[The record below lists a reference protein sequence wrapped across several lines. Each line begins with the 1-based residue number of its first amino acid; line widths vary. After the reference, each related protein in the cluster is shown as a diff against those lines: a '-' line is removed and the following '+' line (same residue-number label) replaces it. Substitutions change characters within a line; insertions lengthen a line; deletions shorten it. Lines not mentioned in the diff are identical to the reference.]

1 MQCCMEATDPAG
13 TAPGSLFEEN
23 TKRFKYYNNSNK
35 KTSHSSERKQ
45 HLPHL
50 SRWTCHMSHFTSV
63 SPLTSRPL
71 TTHHAPHTTH
81 HQLLLAA
88 LLYTMLKYRHFITTI
103 TRHDVSSATYSS
115 SSRSSRHFCSEWRNN
130 IISFRTTSTS
140 SVDRGLLKNAYPWRF
155 LYCVND
161 YAPLISRRYFHI
173 TSYTLLDPRFTR
185 KDSNKDDTFV
195 AQVAKSG
202 EKKLIDKN
210 TRTTTTAAL
219 NQRAAGAILTQLSS
233 IPNILTLSRIMVT
246 PYLSYLLITH
256 YHTKQTPLDAVISA
270 GVDAP
275 SAIVT
280 HLDPAS
286 TPMYALSLFLL
297 MGFTD
302 FLDGFIA
309 RKYPSQ
315 STVLGTYL
323 DPIADKVFISTMSLT
338 LWYTETLPGMVVLL
352 WIARDIG
359 IVAGVYYTVKQETLK
374 RMSTGGNANN
384 NVAVMDPQNTPLKV
398 QASLISKLNTTLQIG
413 LIALGI
419 AGEVPAVGELPG
431 YADLMTA
438 LCWIT
443 VGTTITSTVGYLTPA
458 GSAFRKSGNNK

>member
-1 MQCCMEATDPAG
+1 
-13 TAPGSLFEEN
+13 
-23 TKRFKYYNNSNK
+23 
-35 KTSHSSERKQ
+35 
-45 HLPHL
+45 
-50 SRWTCHMSHFTSV
+50 
-63 SPLTSRPL
+63 
-71 TTHHAPHTTH
+71 
-81 HQLLLAA
+81 
-88 LLYTMLKYRHFITTI
+88 MLKYRHFITTI
-103 TRHDVSSATYSS
+103 TRHVVSSATSSS
-115 SSRSSRHFCSEWRNN
+115 SSRSRHFASDWRNNN

-140 SVDRGLLKNAYPWRF
+140 SVDRGLLKNANPWRF
-155 LYCVND
+155 HCCVND

-185 KDSNKDDTFV
+185 KDSNKDDTFG
-195 AQVAKSG
+195 AESD

-219 NQRAAGAILTQLSS
+219 NQQAAGAIVTQLSS
-233 IPNILTLSRIMVT
+233 IPNILTLSRIMAT

-256 YHTKQTPLDAVISA
+256 YHTKHTPQDAVLSA

-275 SAIVT
+275 SATAAAESIT

-286 TPMYALSLFLL
+286 TPLYALSLFLL

-323 DPIADKVFISTMSLT
+323 DPIPDKVFISTMSLT
-338 LWYTETLPGMVVLL
+338 LWYTETLPGLVVLL

-359 IVAGVYYTVKQETLK
+359 IIAGVYYTVKQETLK
-374 RMSTGGNANN
+374 RMSNGGNANN

>member
-1 MQCCMEATDPAG
+1 
-13 TAPGSLFEEN
+13 
-23 TKRFKYYNNSNK
+23 
-35 KTSHSSERKQ
+35 
-45 HLPHL
+45 
-50 SRWTCHMSHFTSV
+50 
-63 SPLTSRPL
+63 
-71 TTHHAPHTTH
+71 
-81 HQLLLAA
+81 
-88 LLYTMLKYRHFITTI
+88 MLKYRDFIATI
-103 TRHDVSSATYSS
+103 TRHVVSSATSSS
-115 SSRSSRHFCSEWRNN
+115 SSRSRHFYSDWRNKN

-140 SVDRGLLKNAYPWRF
+140 SFDRGLLKNAYPWRF
-155 LYCVND
+155 LCCVNG
-161 YAPLISRRYFHI
+161 YAPLILSRRYFHI
-173 TSYTLLDPRFTR
+173 TSYTLQDSRFIR
-185 KDSNKDDTFV
+185 KDSNNDDTFD
-195 AQVAKSG
+195 AESD
-202 EKKLIDKN
+202 ENNLIDKN

-256 YHTKQTPLDAVISA
+256 YHTKQTPQDAVISA
-270 GVDAP
+270 GVDVP
-275 SAIVT
+275 SATAAAESILT
-280 HLDPAS
+280 NLDPAS
-286 TPMYALSLFLL
+286 APMYALSLFLL

-338 LWYTETLPGMVVLL
+338 LWYTETLPGMVVGL

-438 LCWIT
+438 LSWIT

>member
-1 MQCCMEATDPAG
+1 
-13 TAPGSLFEEN
+13 
-23 TKRFKYYNNSNK
+23 
-35 KTSHSSERKQ
+35 
-45 HLPHL
+45 
-50 SRWTCHMSHFTSV
+50 
-63 SPLTSRPL
+63 
-71 TTHHAPHTTH
+71 
-81 HQLLLAA
+81 
-88 LLYTMLKYRHFITTI
+88 MLKYRRFITTI
-103 TRHDVSSATYSS
+103 TRHVVSSATSSS
-115 SSRSSRHFCSEWRNN
+115 SSRSSRHFSSDWRNNN

-140 SVDRGLLKNAYPWRF
+140 SVDRGLLKNANPWRF
-155 LYCVND
+155 HCCVND

-185 KDSNKDDTFV
+185 KDSNKDDTFG
-195 AQVAKSG
+195 AESD
-202 EKKLIDKN
+202 ELIDKN

-256 YHTKQTPLDAVISA
+256 YHTKQTLQNAVISA

-275 SAIVT
+275 SASIVT

-286 TPMYALSLFLL
+286 TPMHALSLFLL

-338 LWYTETLPGMVVLL
+338 LWYTGTLPGLLVGL

-419 AGEVPAVGELPG
+419 AGEVPAVGDLPG

>member
-1 MQCCMEATDPAG
+1 
-13 TAPGSLFEEN
+13 
-23 TKRFKYYNNSNK
+23 
-35 KTSHSSERKQ
+35 
-45 HLPHL
+45 
-50 SRWTCHMSHFTSV
+50 
-63 SPLTSRPL
+63 
-71 TTHHAPHTTH
+71 
-81 HQLLLAA
+81 
-88 LLYTMLKYRHFITTI
+88 MLKYRHFITTI
-103 TRHDVSSATYSS
+103 TRHVVSSATTSSS
-115 SSRSSRHFCSEWRNN
+115 SSRSRHFSSDWRNNN

-140 SVDRGLLKNAYPWRF
+140 SVDRGLLKNAHPWR
-155 LYCVND
+155 LHCCVND

-185 KDSNKDDTFV
+185 KDSNKDDTFG
-195 AQVAKSG
+195 AESD

-210 TRTTTTAAL
+210 TRTTTTSAL

-233 IPNILTLSRIMVT
+233 IPNILTLSRIMAT

-256 YHTKQTPLDAVISA
+256 YHTKQQTPQDAVLSA

-275 SAIVT
+275 SATAAAESIVP

-338 LWYTETLPGMVVLL
+338 LWYTETLPGMVVAL

-359 IVAGVYYTVKQETLK
+359 IIAGVYYTVKQETLK